1 MSARAVSLPPV
12 GLPYGLTLWS
22 HFLTGGGLTVALAAA
37 LLVVVAWPFQAAR
50 WVPGMLPVTWVALAA
65 LAWLVASRVLRVPPR
80 YAHLSA
86 LGLGVALAVLS
97 GILAAPGANFLEQVP
112 EAARD
117 VGGWLRALVGDGI
130 VHGRVEFAAAMTLL
144 FWALG
149 FWGSWAV
156 LHRRQ
161 AWPLVAP
168 AGLVQVLLLVNYSAA
183 SSIWLA
189 GFMGAALVVLVH
201 VSTLRRARI
210 WEERGIEFA
219 PARAF
224 YHSLFILLFGLIVML
239 LVAAAP
245 SLPWRPF
252 DALNRPIEATLD
264 TLEDQLGRL
273 FNGLPSRRHYAT
285 LLFKEE
291 TRFKGTPHL
300 TDLVLFRVE
309 GTTPQYWRA
318 RTYTTYT
325 GTGWGTVD
333 TAQFREFAEPPPP
346 PEDAERVQV
355 RNHFRIDAATDSLF
369 SAGLPSGF
377 DAPALALTSET
388 DPDDVLQI
396 KSGQGL
402 DFYKA
407 RLNLDYNALG
417 YVSLAEPSDLR
428 EAEEPLPDWLA
439 EVYLQLPESLPE
451 RIRDLAAEVTAE
463 AGNDY
468 DRAVA
473 IRDHLLRYR
482 YNLGIAAP
490 PEDADGVDHFLF
502 EAREGYCDYYASAM
516 TVLLRAAGV
525 PARYVLGYAPGQ
537 YDAGRGQ
544 FVVREYN
551 YHAWTEVYFQGY
563 GWIVFEPTPPTAIEF
578 GGAGADELPGNVEF
592 IEDFTALEVED
603 EDFEEVPVLLGTGA
617 DYDRPATALIV
628 VAIVLLAIVLA
639 ALLYYRVWWRLSGL
653 ERPAELYAKM
663 TRLGA
668 AVGFP
673 ARRSQTPSEYGLAL
687 ARQVPRHAWAVLD
700 VAEAYTEY
708 RYGRHNITLVRRE
721 GAEVAWKYI
730 RRVLLLRLLFGGR

>member
-1 MSARAVSLPPV
+1 MSARAVSLPPL

-22 HFLTGGGLTVALAAA
+22 HFLTGGGLTVALVAA
-37 LLVVVAWPFQAAR
+37 LLIVVAWPFQAAR

-65 LAWLVASRVLRVPPR
+65 LAWLVVSRVLRVPPR

-86 LGLGVALAVLS
+86 LGIGVVLAVLS
-97 GILAAPGANFLEQVP
+97 GILAAQGTNFLEQAP

-117 VGGWLRALVGDGI
+117 VGRWLGALFGDGI

-156 LHRRQ
+156 LHQRQ
-161 AWPLVAP
+161 AWALVAP

-210 WEERGIEFA
+210 WEERGIAFA
-219 PARAF
+219 PARAL
-224 YHSLFILLFGLIVML
+224 YHSLFILLFGLVVML
-239 LVAAAP
+239 LVGAAP
-245 SLPWRPF
+245 SLPWRPL
-252 DALNRPIEATLD
+252 DALNRPIEATLNAM
-264 TLEDQLGRL
+264 EDQLGRL

-285 LLFKEE
+285 LLFEGE
-291 TRFKGTPHL
+291 TRFRGTPHL

-309 GTTPQYWRA
+309 SNTPQYWRA

-325 GTGWGTVD
+325 GTGWGTVE
-333 TAQFREFAEPPPP
+333 TAQFREFAEPAPL

-377 DAPALALTSET
+377 DAPALALASET
-388 DPDDVLQI
+388 QPDDVLQV

-407 RLNLDYNALG
+407 RLNLAYDAAGSL
-417 YVSLAEPSDLR
+417 SLAEPSDLR
-428 EAEEPLPDWLA
+428 EADGPLPDGIA
-439 EVYLQLPESLPE
+439 DVYLQLPGALPE
-451 RIRDLAAEVTAE
+451 RIRELADEVTAGAE
-463 AGNDY
+463 NDY

-490 PEDADGVDHFLF
+490 PGDADGVDHFLF
-502 EAREGYCDYYASAM
+502 ETEEGYCDYYASAM

-544 FVVREYN
+544 FIVREYN
-551 YHAWTEVYFQGY
+551 YHAWTEVYFPAY
-563 GWIVFEPTPPTAIEF
+563 GWIAFEPTPPTAIEF
-578 GGAGADELPGNVEF
+578 GGAGTDELPGNVEF
-592 IEDFTALEVED
+592 IEDFTAIELED
-603 EDFEEVPVLLGTGA
+603 EDFEGTPVLANGSP
-617 DYDRPATALIV
+617 DYSLPATAYIIAAL
-628 VAIVLLAIVLA
+628 VLLAVVSA
-639 ALLYYRVWWRLSGL
+639 VLLYYRIWWRLAGL
-653 ERPAELYAKM
+653 ERSAELYAKM

-668 AVGFP
+668 AVGSP
-673 ARRSQTPSEYGLAL
+673 ARQSQTPSEYGLAL
-687 ARQVPRHAWAVLD
+687 ARQVPQHAWAVLD
-700 VAEAYTEY
+700 IAEAYAEH
-708 RYGRHNITLVRRE
+708 RYARHSITLVRRE
-721 GAEVAWKYI
+721 SAEIAWKHI
-730 RRVLLLRLLFGGR
+730 RRVLLLRLLWGRR